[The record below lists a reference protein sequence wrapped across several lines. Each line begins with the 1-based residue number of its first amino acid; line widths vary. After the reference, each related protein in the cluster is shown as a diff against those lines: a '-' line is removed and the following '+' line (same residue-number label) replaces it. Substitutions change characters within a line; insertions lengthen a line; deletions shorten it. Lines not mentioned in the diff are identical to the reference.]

1 MKKVDQGGVSEVG
14 ERAENEELVPKRG
27 AVGSLEVFR
36 LPKKSDTDQT
46 CIFCECCRVAPPVVA
61 TGGAIRNLM
70 LQPDRNPQLVAE
82 AAVVLT
88 SLLRK
93 SKPRCSF
100 LETAG
105 CRAVICKQVISQ
117 TTTPA
122 SYSFVGK

>member
-1 MKKVDQGGVSEVG
+1 MKL
-14 ERAENEELVPKRG
+14 ENEQKMKNLYQNVELLALWKFFG
-27 AVGSLEVFR
+27 FK
-36 LPKKSDTDQT
+36 KKSDTDQT

-61 TGGAIRNLM
+61 AGGAIRNLM

-105 CRAVICKQVISQ
+105 CCAVICKQVISQ